1 MEFDQLE
8 SQRSD
13 LQKVLKELDKLPK
26 TPQIEL
32 QKQEIQDRINKITDT
47 IIKELLSKHE
57 KETQEP
63 TPTKEPQ
70 TTPTPCK
77 DLVVSTPKD
86 NAYTTYHN
94 NTNKVNLGKLSEREA
109 NLLFAIFQK
118 LKDQGNT
125 LIRFEPQDLKRMIMV
140 KSNLTNR
147 QLLQILKNLLDNIG
161 GANFWIIRE
170 HVENG
175 EIYEDHTSYMLF
187 KQFDIRIHKPTQ
199 TIEYLEIQLNDS
211 YQYLLNNLGMGG
223 QYTSFKLLEFQR
235 VRGKYAKTLY
245 RLLKQYKSTGIL
257 SVEWSQFREL
267 LDIPKDYKM
276 ENIDQ
281 KVLTPSLKELRKI
294 YPFEHL
300 SYKKE
305 RRNSHDRR
313 KVTHIDFY
321 FEQLPQGETKQ
332 QKQKDKQRAKRDIKL
347 IAWDINNQIA
357 KRNAKDTMEARLLE
371 LKTLIGYQFRHN
383 DSGIVLQINNTTFEK
398 NQMFL
403 HVSYPKSKHNPQK
416 FLVSNKTFALELL
429 YVNGYSLKKDM
440 LEIDPPS
447 IHPITNEPIKEFA
460 EYIGKTIHITNFNV
474 DQCPEGINNYL
485 KITRIVKLNDNRI
498 CVSVQDVD
506 KPEKLLKPFIAK
518 DEKHLKNWFKKHY
531 RWKDRCMLTKLIEK
545 LNHERKNAIKNGIYH
560 LIQIKFP
567 YNSNRIEGSGLTYEQ
582 TAHDEVIGGFKKHPN
597 FVGNSATTRPQLV
610 ESELTNL
617 VKNYQRNLEVSLENI
632 IDFHVA
638 FQKIYPFS
646 DGNGRVGRLVMFK
659 ECLKNNIMPFIIENE
674 HKAFYYRGIKEYDN
688 TKGYLKDT
696 ILQSQDNFNEMV
708 SYFFCEWF
716 RSYFRFERFLACR

>member
-13 LQKVLKELDKLPK
+13 LQKVLKELDTLPQ

-57 KETQEP
+57 IKKEELKPTLIPKP
-63 TPTKEPQ
+63 TPIKESQ

-86 NAYTTYHN
+86 KTYITYHN
-94 NTNKVNLGKLSEREA
+94 NANKVNLGKLSEREA
-109 NLLFAIFQK
+109 NLLFAIFQR

-125 LIRFEPQDLKRMIMV
+125 LIRFEPQDLKRMLGI
-140 KSNLTNR
+140 KISYDNLTRTARSMWNKIKTADFWEVR
-147 QLLQILKNLLDNIG
+147 DIIVNGRECVSEKN
-161 GANFWIIRE
+161 
-170 HVENG
+170 
-175 EIYEDHTSYMLF
+175 YMLF
-187 KQFDIRIHKPTQ
+187 QVCEIVSDKETREFLYMD
-199 TIEYLEIQLNDS
+199 IQLNTG
-211 YQYLLNNLGMGG
+211 YNYLLNNLGMGG

-281 KVLTPSLKELRKI
+281 KVLTPSLKELNKI

-305 RRNSHDRR
+305 RRSHDKR

-321 FEQLPQGETKQ
+321 FEQLPQGETKK
-332 QKQKDKQRAKRDIKL
+332 QKQAGKQRAKRDIKL
-347 IAWDINNQIA
+347 IAWDIKRQGMLKRSKETLEVREMDLKSLIGSLFENPNGVILKVENIA
-357 KRNAKDTMEARLLE
+357 K
-371 LKTLIGYQFRHN
+371 
-383 DSGIVLQINNTTFEK
+383 EK
-398 NQMFL
+398 NQFFMY
-403 HVSYPKSKHNPQK
+403 VSYPNRKNPPQK
-416 FLVSNKTFALELL
+416 IPVSDKRYALELL
-429 YVNGYSLKKDM
+429 YVSGGYTFKKDN
-440 LEIDPPS
+440 LLQEIETFSPN

-460 EYIGKTIHITNFNV
+460 EYIGKTINITNFNV

-498 CVSVQDVD
+498 CISVQDVD

-531 RWKDRCMLTKLIEK
+531 R
-545 LNHERKNAIKNGIYH
+545 
-560 LIQIKFP
+560 
-567 YNSNRIEGSGLTYEQ
+567 
-582 TAHDEVIGGFKKHPN
+582 
-597 FVGNSATTRPQLV
+597 
-610 ESELTNL
+610 
-617 VKNYQRNLEVSLENI
+617 
-632 IDFHVA
+632 
-638 FQKIYPFS
+638 
-646 DGNGRVGRLVMFK
+646 
-659 ECLKNNIMPFIIENE
+659 
-674 HKAFYYRGIKEYDN
+674 
-688 TKGYLKDT
+688 
-696 ILQSQDNFNEMV
+696 
-708 SYFFCEWF
+708 
-716 RSYFRFERFLACR
+716 

>member
-1 MEFDQLE
+1 MEFDQL
-8 SQRSD
+8 D
-13 LQKVLKELDKLPK
+13 LQKAFKILDALPQ
-26 TPQIEL
+26 T
-32 QKQEIQDRINKITDT
+32 
-47 IIKELLSKHE
+47 IKELLSKHE

-63 TPTKEPQ
+63 TLKEKPTPTKAPQ

-86 NAYTTYHN
+86 NTYITYHN

-125 LIRFEPQDLKRMIMV
+125 LIRFEPQDLKQMIMV

-175 EIYEDHTSYMLF
+175 EIYEDHTNYMLF
-187 KQFDIRIHKPTQ
+187 KQFEIRIHKPTQ
-199 TIEYLEIQLNDS
+199 TIEYLDVQLNDS

-223 QYTSFKLLEFQR
+223 QYTSFNLLEFQR

-267 LDIPKDYKM
+267 LDIPKDYTM
-276 ENIDQ
+276 PNID
-281 KVLTPSLKELRKI
+281 KFVLKIALKELRKI

-332 QKQKDKQRAKRDIKL
+332 QKQKDKQRAQRDIKL
-347 IAWDINNQIA
+347 VAWDIHNQIA
-357 KRNAKDTMEARLLE
+357 KRNAKTTMEARFLE

-383 DSGIVLQINNTTFEK
+383 DSGIILQIDNATFEK
-398 NQMFL
+398 NQMLL
-403 HVSYPKSKHNPQK
+403 HVSYPKSKNNPQK
-416 FLVSNKTFALELL
+416 LRVSSKTFALEFLF
-429 YVNGYSLKKDM
+429 VNGYSLKKDM
-440 LEIDPPS
+440 LEIDTPS

-498 CVSVQDVD
+498 CISIQDVD

-531 RWKDRCMLTKLIEK
+531 R
-545 LNHERKNAIKNGIYH
+545 
-560 LIQIKFP
+560 
-567 YNSNRIEGSGLTYEQ
+567 
-582 TAHDEVIGGFKKHPN
+582 
-597 FVGNSATTRPQLV
+597 
-610 ESELTNL
+610 
-617 VKNYQRNLEVSLENI
+617 
-632 IDFHVA
+632 
-638 FQKIYPFS
+638 
-646 DGNGRVGRLVMFK
+646 
-659 ECLKNNIMPFIIENE
+659 
-674 HKAFYYRGIKEYDN
+674 
-688 TKGYLKDT
+688 
-696 ILQSQDNFNEMV
+696 
-708 SYFFCEWF
+708 
-716 RSYFRFERFLACR
+716 

>member
-1 MEFDQLE
+1 MPMNTNFEQIRKQELE
-8 SQRSD
+8 LRK
-13 LQKVLKELDKLPK
+13 LLEELDTLPQ
-26 TPQIEL
+26 TPQVKL
-32 QKQEIQDRINKITDT
+32 QKQKIQTYIDKITPS
-47 IIKELLSKHE
+47 ILSGFNQKFKEITENLSNEFE
-57 KETQEP
+57 KEKP
-63 TPTKEPQ
+63 TPTKAPQ

-77 DLVVSTPKD
+77 DLVVTTPKD
-86 NAYTTYHN
+86 KTYITYHN
-94 NTNKVNLGKLSEREA
+94 NANKVNLGKLSEREA
-109 NLLFAIFQK
+109 NLLFAIFQR

-147 QLLQILKNLLDNIG
+147 QLLQVLKNLLDNIS

-175 EIYEDHTSYMLF
+175 EVYEDHTSYMLF
-187 KQFDIRIHKPTQ
+187 KQFEIRIHKPTQ
-199 TIEYLEIQLNDS
+199 TIEYLDVQLNDS

-257 SVEWSQFREL
+257 SVEWTQFKEL

-281 KVLTPSLKELRKI
+281 KVLTPSLKELHKI

-305 RRNSHDRR
+305 RRSHDKR

-321 FEQLPQGETKQ
+321 FEQLPQGETKK
-332 QKQKDKQRAKRDIKL
+332 QKQADKQRAQRDIKL
-347 IAWDINNQIA
+347 IAWDIHNQIA
-357 KRNAKDTMEARLLE
+357 KRNAKATMEARFLE

-383 DSGIVLQINNTTFEK
+383 DSGIVLQIDNTTFEK

-429 YVNGYSLKKDM
+429 YINGYSLKKDN
-440 LEIDPPS
+440 LLEEIDPPK

-460 EYIGKTIHITNFNV
+460 QYIGKTINITNFNV

-498 CVSVQDVD
+498 CISVQDVD

-531 RWKDRCMLTKLIEK
+531 R
-545 LNHERKNAIKNGIYH
+545 
-560 LIQIKFP
+560 
-567 YNSNRIEGSGLTYEQ
+567 
-582 TAHDEVIGGFKKHPN
+582 
-597 FVGNSATTRPQLV
+597 
-610 ESELTNL
+610 
-617 VKNYQRNLEVSLENI
+617 
-632 IDFHVA
+632 
-638 FQKIYPFS
+638 
-646 DGNGRVGRLVMFK
+646 
-659 ECLKNNIMPFIIENE
+659 
-674 HKAFYYRGIKEYDN
+674 
-688 TKGYLKDT
+688 
-696 ILQSQDNFNEMV
+696 
-708 SYFFCEWF
+708 
-716 RSYFRFERFLACR
+716 

>member
-13 LQKVLKELDKLPK
+13 LQKVLKELDTLPK

-57 KETQEP
+57 IKKEELEPTLKEKP

-86 NAYTTYHN
+86 KTYTTYHN
-94 NTNKVNLGKLSEREA
+94 NANKVNLGKLSEREA
-109 NLLFAIFQK
+109 NLLFAIFQR

-125 LIRFEPQDLKRMIMV
+125 LMRFEPQDLKRMIMV

-147 QLLQILKNLLDNIG
+147 QLLQVLKNLLDNIS

-175 EIYEDHTSYMLF
+175 EVYEDHTSYMLF
-187 KQFDIRIHKPTQ
+187 KQFEIRIHKLTQ
-199 TIEYLEIQLNDS
+199 TIEYLEVQLNDS

-223 QYTSFKLLEFQR
+223 QYTSFNLLEFQR

-267 LDIPKDYKM
+267 LDIPRDYDM
-276 ENIDQ
+276 RSIDNF
-281 KVLTPSLKELRKI
+281 VLKIALKELRKI

-305 RRNSHDRR
+305 RKSHDKR

-321 FEQLPQGETKQ
+321 FEQLPEGENKK
-332 QKQKDKQRAKRDIKL
+332 QKQADKQRAKRDIKL
-347 IAWDINNQIA
+347 IAWDIHNQIA
-357 KRNAKDTMEARLLE
+357 KRNAKATMEARFLE

-383 DSGIVLQINNTTFEK
+383 NGTILQINDATFEK

-403 HVSYPKSKHNPQK
+403 HVSTNKNSQK

-429 YVNGYSLKKDM
+429 FVNGYSLKKDN
-440 LEIDPPS
+440 LLEEIDPPK

-531 RWKDRCMLTKLIEK
+531 K
-545 LNHERKNAIKNGIYH
+545 
-560 LIQIKFP
+560 
-567 YNSNRIEGSGLTYEQ
+567 
-582 TAHDEVIGGFKKHPN
+582 
-597 FVGNSATTRPQLV
+597 
-610 ESELTNL
+610 
-617 VKNYQRNLEVSLENI
+617 
-632 IDFHVA
+632 
-638 FQKIYPFS
+638 
-646 DGNGRVGRLVMFK
+646 
-659 ECLKNNIMPFIIENE
+659 
-674 HKAFYYRGIKEYDN
+674 
-688 TKGYLKDT
+688 
-696 ILQSQDNFNEMV
+696 
-708 SYFFCEWF
+708 
-716 RSYFRFERFLACR
+716 

>member
-13 LQKVLKELDKLPK
+13 LQKVLKELDTLPK

-57 KETQEP
+57 IKKEELKPTLKEEP
-63 TPTKEPQ
+63 TPTKAPQ

-86 NAYTTYHN
+86 KTYITYHN
-94 NTNKVNLGKLSEREA
+94 NANKVNLGKLSEREA
-109 NLLFAIFQK
+109 NLLFAIFQR

-147 QLLQILKNLLDNIG
+147 QLLQVLKNLLDNIS

-175 EIYEDHTSYMLF
+175 EVYEDHTSYMLF
-187 KQFDIRIHKPTQ
+187 KQFEIRIHKPTQ
-199 TIEYLEIQLNDS
+199 TIEYLEVQLNDS

-267 LDIPKDYKM
+267 LDIPKDYDM
-276 ENIDQ
+276 RSIDNF
-281 KVLTPSLKELRKI
+281 VLKIALKELKKI

-305 RRNSHDRR
+305 RRSHDKR

-321 FEQLPQGETKQ
+321 FEQLPQGETKK
-332 QKQKDKQRAKRDIKL
+332 QKQADKQRAKRDIKL
-347 IAWDINNQIA
+347 VAWDINNQIA
-357 KRNAKDTMEARLLE
+357 KRNAKATIEARLLE

-383 DSGIVLQINNTTFEK
+383 DSGIILKIDNATFEK
-398 NQMFL
+398 NQMLL
-403 HVSYPKSKHNPQK
+403 HISYPKTKKDPQK
-416 FLVSNKTFALELL
+416 LRVSNKTFALEFLF
-429 YVNGYSLKKDM
+429 VNGYSLKKDS
-440 LEIDPPS
+440 LLEEIDPPK

-474 DQCPEGINNYL
+474 DKCPEGINNYL

-498 CVSVQDVD
+498 CISIQDVD
-506 KPEKLLKPFIAK
+506 KPDKLLKPFIAK

-531 RWKDRCMLTKLIEK
+531 
-545 LNHERKNAIKNGIYH
+545 H
-560 LIQIKFP
+560 
-567 YNSNRIEGSGLTYEQ
+567 
-582 TAHDEVIGGFKKHPN
+582 
-597 FVGNSATTRPQLV
+597 
-610 ESELTNL
+610 
-617 VKNYQRNLEVSLENI
+617 
-632 IDFHVA
+632 
-638 FQKIYPFS
+638 
-646 DGNGRVGRLVMFK
+646 
-659 ECLKNNIMPFIIENE
+659 
-674 HKAFYYRGIKEYDN
+674 
-688 TKGYLKDT
+688 
-696 ILQSQDNFNEMV
+696 
-708 SYFFCEWF
+708 
-716 RSYFRFERFLACR
+716 

>member
-1 MEFDQLE
+1 MNTNFEQLKKQE
-8 SQRSD
+8 LELRK
-13 LQKVLKELDKLPK
+13 LLEELDTLPQ
-26 TPQIEL
+26 TPQVKL
-32 QKQEIQDRINKITDT
+32 QKQKIQTYIDKITPS
-47 IIKELLSKHE
+47 ILSGFNQKFKEITENLSNEFE
-57 KETQEP
+57 KEKP
-63 TPTKEPQ
+63 TPTKAPQ
-70 TTPTPCK
+70 TNPTPCK
-77 DLVVSTPKD
+77 DLVVATPKD
-86 NAYTTYHN
+86 NTYTTYHN

-175 EIYEDHTSYMLF
+175 EVYEDHKSYMLF
-187 KQFDIRIHKPTQ
+187 KQFEIRIHKPTQ
-199 TIEYLEIQLNDS
+199 NIEYLEVQLNDS
-211 YQYLLNNLGMGG
+211 YHYLLNNLGMGG

-257 SVEWSQFREL
+257 SVEWTQFREL

-281 KVLTPSLKELRKI
+281 KVLTPSLKELKKI

-305 RRNSHDRR
+305 RRSHDRR

-332 QKQKDKQRAKRDIKL
+332 QKEKDKQRAKRDIKL

-357 KRNAKDTMEARLLE
+357 KRNAKATMEARLLE

-383 DSGIVLQINNTTFEK
+383 DSGIILQIDNATFEK
-398 NQMFL
+398 NQMLL
-403 HVSYPKSKHNPQK
+403 HVSYPKSKNNPQK
-416 FLVSNKTFALELL
+416 LRVSSKTFALEFLF
-429 YVNGYSLKKDM
+429 VNGYSLKKDN
-440 LEIDPPS
+440 LLEEIDPPK

-474 DQCPEGINNYL
+474 DKCPEGINNYL
-485 KITRIVKLNDNRI
+485 KITRITKLEDNRI
-498 CVSVQDVD
+498 CISIQDVD

-531 RWKDRCMLTKLIEK
+531 R
-545 LNHERKNAIKNGIYH
+545 
-560 LIQIKFP
+560 
-567 YNSNRIEGSGLTYEQ
+567 
-582 TAHDEVIGGFKKHPN
+582 
-597 FVGNSATTRPQLV
+597 
-610 ESELTNL
+610 
-617 VKNYQRNLEVSLENI
+617 
-632 IDFHVA
+632 
-638 FQKIYPFS
+638 
-646 DGNGRVGRLVMFK
+646 
-659 ECLKNNIMPFIIENE
+659 
-674 HKAFYYRGIKEYDN
+674 
-688 TKGYLKDT
+688 
-696 ILQSQDNFNEMV
+696 
-708 SYFFCEWF
+708 
-716 RSYFRFERFLACR
+716 

>member
-13 LQKVLKELDKLPK
+13 LQKVLKELDTLPK

-57 KETQEP
+57 IKKEELKPTLKEKP
-63 TPTKEPQ
+63 TPTKTPQ
-70 TTPTPCK
+70 TTHTPCK
-77 DLVVSTPKD
+77 DLVVSTLKD
-86 NAYTTYHN
+86 NTYITYHN

-147 QLLQILKNLLDNIG
+147 QLLQVIKNLLDSIS

-187 KQFDIRIHKPTQ
+187 KQFEIRIHKPTQ
-199 TIEYLEIQLNDS
+199 TIEYLDVQLNDS

-223 QYTSFKLLEFQR
+223 QYTSFNLLEFQR

-267 LDIPKDYKM
+267 LDIPKNYEM
-276 ENIDQ
+276 RNIDQ
-281 KVLTPSLKELRKI
+281 KVLTPSLKELHKI

-305 RRNSHDRR
+305 RKSHDKR

-321 FEQLPQGETKQ
+321 FEQLPQGENKK
-332 QKQKDKQRAKRDIKL
+332 QKQADKQRAKRDIKL
-347 IAWDINNQIA
+347 IAWDIHNQIA
-357 KRNAKDTMEARLLE
+357 KRNAKATMEARFLE

-383 DSGIVLQINNTTFEK
+383 DSGIVLQIDNTTFEK

-403 HVSYPKSKHNPQK
+403 HVSYPKSKNNPQK

-429 YVNGYSLKKDM
+429 YVNGYSLKKDNF
-440 LEIDPPS
+440 LEEIDPPK

-460 EYIGKTIHITNFNV
+460 QYIGKTINITNFNV

-531 RWKDRCMLTKLIEK
+531 R
-545 LNHERKNAIKNGIYH
+545 
-560 LIQIKFP
+560 
-567 YNSNRIEGSGLTYEQ
+567 
-582 TAHDEVIGGFKKHPN
+582 
-597 FVGNSATTRPQLV
+597 
-610 ESELTNL
+610 
-617 VKNYQRNLEVSLENI
+617 
-632 IDFHVA
+632 
-638 FQKIYPFS
+638 
-646 DGNGRVGRLVMFK
+646 
-659 ECLKNNIMPFIIENE
+659 
-674 HKAFYYRGIKEYDN
+674 
-688 TKGYLKDT
+688 
-696 ILQSQDNFNEMV
+696 
-708 SYFFCEWF
+708 
-716 RSYFRFERFLACR
+716 

>member
-1 MEFDQLE
+1 MEFDQL
-8 SQRSD
+8 D
-13 LQKVLKELDKLPK
+13 LQKALKILDTLPQ
-26 TPQIEL
+26 TPQVKL
-32 QKQEIQDRINKITDT
+32 QKQEIQKRINKITDT
-47 IIKELLSKHE
+47 TIKELLSKHE

-63 TPTKEPQ
+63 TLRKEPTPTKAPQ
-70 TTPTPCK
+70 TTPCK

-94 NTNKVNLGKLSEREA
+94 NANKVNLGKLSEREA

-147 QLLQILKNLLDNIG
+147 QLLQILKNLLDNIS

-175 EIYEDHTSYMLF
+175 EVYEDHKSYMLF
-187 KQFDIRIHKPTQ
+187 KQFEIRIHKPTQ
-199 TIEYLEIQLNDS
+199 TIEYLDVQLNDN

-223 QYTSFKLLEFQR
+223 QYTSFNLLEFQR
-235 VRGKYAKTLY
+235 VRSKYAKTLY

-257 SVEWSQFREL
+257 SVEWTQFREL
-267 LDIPKDYKM
+267 LDIPKDYDM
-276 ENIDQ
+276 RSVDNF
-281 KVLTPSLKELRKI
+281 VLKIALKELRKI

-332 QKQKDKQRAKRDIKL
+332 QKQADKQRTKRDIKL
-347 IAWDINNQIA
+347 VAWDINNQIA
-357 KRNAKDTMEARLLE
+357 KRNAKATMEARFLE

-383 DSGIVLQINNTTFEK
+383 NGTILKIDNVTFEK

-403 HVSYPKSKHNPQK
+403 HVLTNKNSQK
-416 FLVSNKTFALELL
+416 LRVSSKTFALEFLF
-429 YVNGYSLKKDM
+429 VNGYSLKKDS
-440 LEIDPPS
+440 LLEEIDPPK

-474 DQCPEGINNYL
+474 DQCPEGISNYL

-498 CVSVQDVD
+498 CISIQDVD
-506 KPEKLLKPFIAK
+506 KPDKLLKPFIAK

-531 RWKDRCMLTKLIEK
+531 R
-545 LNHERKNAIKNGIYH
+545 
-560 LIQIKFP
+560 
-567 YNSNRIEGSGLTYEQ
+567 
-582 TAHDEVIGGFKKHPN
+582 
-597 FVGNSATTRPQLV
+597 
-610 ESELTNL
+610 
-617 VKNYQRNLEVSLENI
+617 
-632 IDFHVA
+632 
-638 FQKIYPFS
+638 
-646 DGNGRVGRLVMFK
+646 
-659 ECLKNNIMPFIIENE
+659 
-674 HKAFYYRGIKEYDN
+674 
-688 TKGYLKDT
+688 
-696 ILQSQDNFNEMV
+696 
-708 SYFFCEWF
+708 
-716 RSYFRFERFLACR
+716 

>member
-13 LQKVLKELDKLPK
+13 LQKVLKELDTLPQ

-47 IIKELLSKHE
+47 IIKKLLSKHE
-57 KETQEP
+57 IKKEELEHTLKEKP
-63 TPTKEPQ
+63 TPLKEPQ

-86 NAYTTYHN
+86 NTYITYHN

-109 NLLFAIFQK
+109 NFLFAIFQK

-125 LIRFEPQDLKRMIMV
+125 LIRFEPQDLKQMIMV

-147 QLLQILKNLLDNIG
+147 QLLQILKNLLDNIS
-161 GANFWIIRE
+161 GANFWIIRD

-175 EIYEDHTSYMLF
+175 EIYEDHISYMLF
-187 KQFDIRIHKPTQ
+187 KQFEIRIHKPTQ
-199 TIEYLEIQLNDS
+199 TIEYLEVQLNDS

-257 SVEWSQFREL
+257 SVEWTQFREL

-321 FEQLPQGETKQ
+321 FEQLPQGENKQ
-332 QKQKDKQRAKRDIKL
+332 QIQKDKQRAKRDIKL
-347 IAWDINNQIA
+347 VAWDINNQIA
-357 KRNAKDTMEARLLE
+357 KRNAKATMEARFLE

-383 DSGIVLQINNTTFEK
+383 DSGIVLQIDNATFEK
-398 NQMFL
+398 NQML
-403 HVSYPKSKHNPQK
+403 MHVSYPKSKNNPQK
-416 FLVSNKTFALELL
+416 LRVSSKTFALEFLF
-429 YVNGYSLKKDM
+429 VNGYSLKKDSL
-440 LEIDPPS
+440 LEEIEPPK

-498 CVSVQDVD
+498 CISIQDVD

-531 RWKDRCMLTKLIEK
+531 R
-545 LNHERKNAIKNGIYH
+545 
-560 LIQIKFP
+560 
-567 YNSNRIEGSGLTYEQ
+567 
-582 TAHDEVIGGFKKHPN
+582 
-597 FVGNSATTRPQLV
+597 
-610 ESELTNL
+610 
-617 VKNYQRNLEVSLENI
+617 
-632 IDFHVA
+632 
-638 FQKIYPFS
+638 
-646 DGNGRVGRLVMFK
+646 
-659 ECLKNNIMPFIIENE
+659 
-674 HKAFYYRGIKEYDN
+674 
-688 TKGYLKDT
+688 
-696 ILQSQDNFNEMV
+696 
-708 SYFFCEWF
+708 
-716 RSYFRFERFLACR
+716 

>member
-13 LQKVLKELDKLPK
+13 LQKVLKELDTLPK

-57 KETQEP
+57 IKKEELEPTLTQKP
-63 TPTKEPQ
+63 TPTKAPQ
-70 TTPTPCK
+70 TTHTPCK

-86 NAYTTYHN
+86 NTYTTYHN
-94 NTNKVNLGKLSEREA
+94 NANKVNLGKLSEREA
-109 NLLFAIFQK
+109 NLLFAIFQR

-125 LIRFEPQDLKRMIMV
+125 LIRFEPQDLRRMLGI
-140 KSNLTNR
+140 KISYDNLTRTARSMWNKIKTADFWEVR
-147 QLLQILKNLLDNIG
+147 DIIVNGRECVSEKN
-161 GANFWIIRE
+161 
-170 HVENG
+170 
-175 EIYEDHTSYMLF
+175 YMLF
-187 KQFDIRIHKPTQ
+187 QVCEIVSDKETREFLYMD
-199 TIEYLEIQLNDS
+199 IQLNTG
-211 YQYLLNNLGMGG
+211 YNYLLNNLGMGG

-257 SVEWSQFREL
+257 SVEWGQFREL

-305 RRNSHDRR
+305 RRSHDKR

-321 FEQLPQGETKQ
+321 FEQLPEGETKK
-332 QKQKDKQRAKRDIKL
+332 QKQADKQRAKRDIKL
-347 IAWDINNQIA
+347 VAWDIHNQIA
-357 KRNAKDTMEARLLE
+357 KRNAKATMEARFLE

-383 DSGIVLQINNTTFEK
+383 NGTILQINDATFEK

-403 HVSYPKSKHNPQK
+403 HVSYPNRKNNPQK

-429 YVNGYSLKKDM
+429 YINGYSLKKDM

-460 EYIGKTIHITNFNV
+460 QYIGKTINITNNNV
-474 DQCPEGINNYL
+474 DQFPDGITSYL
-485 KITRIVKLNDNRI
+485 KITNIVKLNDNRI

-506 KPEKLLKPFIAK
+506 KPDKLLKPFIAK
-518 DEKHLKNWFKKHY
+518 DEKHLKNWFKK
-531 RWKDRCMLTKLIEK
+531 
-545 LNHERKNAIKNGIYH
+545 
-560 LIQIKFP
+560 
-567 YNSNRIEGSGLTYEQ
+567 
-582 TAHDEVIGGFKKHPN
+582 
-597 FVGNSATTRPQLV
+597 
-610 ESELTNL
+610 
-617 VKNYQRNLEVSLENI
+617 
-632 IDFHVA
+632 
-638 FQKIYPFS
+638 
-646 DGNGRVGRLVMFK
+646 
-659 ECLKNNIMPFIIENE
+659 
-674 HKAFYYRGIKEYDN
+674 YYR
-688 TKGYLKDT
+688 
-696 ILQSQDNFNEMV
+696 
-708 SYFFCEWF
+708 
-716 RSYFRFERFLACR
+716 

>member
-1 MEFDQLE
+1 MPMNTNFDQLRKQE
-8 SQRSD
+8 LELRK
-13 LQKVLKELDKLPK
+13 LLEELDTFPQ
-26 TPQIEL
+26 TPQIKL
-32 QKQEIQDRINKITDT
+32 QKQKIQTYINKITPS
-47 IIKELLSKHE
+47 ILSGFNQKFKEITENSHEFE

-63 TPTKEPQ
+63 TPKKDPQ

-77 DLVVSTPKD
+77 DLVVTTKD
-86 NAYTTYHN
+86 NTYITYHN
-94 NTNKVNLGKLSEREA
+94 NTNKINLGKLSERES

-147 QLLQILKNLLDNIG
+147 QLLQILKSLLDNIS
-161 GANFWIIRE
+161 GANFWIIKE

-175 EIYEDHTSYMLF
+175 EVYEDHKSYMLF
-187 KQFDIRIHKPTQ
+187 KQFEIRTHKLTQ
-199 TIEYLEIQLNDS
+199 NIEYLDVQLNDS
-211 YQYLLNNLGMGG
+211 YHYLLNNLGMG
-223 QYTSFKLLEFQR
+223 QYTSFNLLEFQQ

-257 SVEWSQFREL
+257 SVEWTQFMEL
-267 LDIPKDYKM
+267 LDIPKDYEM
-276 ENIDQ
+276 RNIDQ

-305 RRNSHDRR
+305 RRNSHDKR

-347 IAWDINNQIA
+347 VAWDINNQIA
-357 KRNAKDTMEARLLE
+357 KRNAKATMEARLLE

-383 DSGIVLQINNTTFEK
+383 DSGIVLQIDNATFEK
-398 NQMFL
+398 NQMLL
-403 HVSYPKSKHNPQK
+403 HVSYPKSKNNPQK
-416 FLVSNKTFALELL
+416 LRVSSKTFALEFLF
-429 YVNGYSLKKDM
+429 VNGYSLKKDSL
-440 LEIDPPS
+440 LEEIEPPK
-447 IHPITNEPIKEFA
+447 IHPIINEPIKEFA

-498 CVSVQDVD
+498 CISIQDVD

-531 RWKDRCMLTKLIEK
+531 
-545 LNHERKNAIKNGIYH
+545 H
-560 LIQIKFP
+560 
-567 YNSNRIEGSGLTYEQ
+567 
-582 TAHDEVIGGFKKHPN
+582 
-597 FVGNSATTRPQLV
+597 
-610 ESELTNL
+610 
-617 VKNYQRNLEVSLENI
+617 
-632 IDFHVA
+632 
-638 FQKIYPFS
+638 
-646 DGNGRVGRLVMFK
+646 
-659 ECLKNNIMPFIIENE
+659 
-674 HKAFYYRGIKEYDN
+674 
-688 TKGYLKDT
+688 
-696 ILQSQDNFNEMV
+696 
-708 SYFFCEWF
+708 
-716 RSYFRFERFLACR
+716 

>member
-13 LQKVLKELDKLPK
+13 LQKVLKVLKELDTLPK

-57 KETQEP
+57 IKKEELEPTLKEKP
-63 TPTKEPQ
+63 TPTKAPQ

-86 NAYTTYHN
+86 NTYTTYHN
-94 NTNKVNLGKLSEREA
+94 NANKVNLGKLSEREA

-125 LIRFEPQDLKRMIMV
+125 LIRFEPQDLRKMLGI
-140 KSNLTNR
+140 KISYDNLTRTARSMWNKIKTADFWEVR
-147 QLLQILKNLLDNIG
+147 DIVVNGKECVSEKN
-161 GANFWIIRE
+161 
-170 HVENG
+170 
-175 EIYEDHTSYMLF
+175 YMLF
-187 KQFDIRIHKPTQ
+187 QVCEIVSDKETKEFMYMD
-199 TIEYLEIQLNDS
+199 IQLNTG
-211 YQYLLNNLGMGG
+211 YHYLLNNLGMGG

-257 SVEWSQFREL
+257 SVEWTQFREL

-276 ENIDQ
+276 PNIDQ

-305 RRNSHDRR
+305 RRNSHDKR

-321 FEQLPQGETKQ
+321 FEQLPQGETNQ

-347 IAWDINNQIA
+347 VAWDINNQIA
-357 KRNAKDTMEARLLE
+357 KRNAKATMEARFLE

-383 DSGIVLQINNTTFEK
+383 DSGIILQINNATFEN

-403 HVSYPKSKHNPQK
+403 HVSTKKNSQK
-416 FLVSNKTFALELL
+416 LRVSSKTFALELL
-429 YVNGYSLKKDM
+429 FVNGYSLKKDSL
-440 LEIDPPS
+440 LEEIEPPK

-474 DQCPEGINNYL
+474 DKCPDGINNYL

-498 CVSVQDVD
+498 CISIQDVD
-506 KPEKLLKPFIAK
+506 KPDKLLKPFIAK

-531 RWKDRCMLTKLIEK
+531 
-545 LNHERKNAIKNGIYH
+545 
-560 LIQIKFP
+560 Q
-567 YNSNRIEGSGLTYEQ
+567 
-582 TAHDEVIGGFKKHPN
+582 
-597 FVGNSATTRPQLV
+597 
-610 ESELTNL
+610 
-617 VKNYQRNLEVSLENI
+617 
-632 IDFHVA
+632 
-638 FQKIYPFS
+638 
-646 DGNGRVGRLVMFK
+646 
-659 ECLKNNIMPFIIENE
+659 
-674 HKAFYYRGIKEYDN
+674 
-688 TKGYLKDT
+688 
-696 ILQSQDNFNEMV
+696 
-708 SYFFCEWF
+708 
-716 RSYFRFERFLACR
+716 

>member
-1 MEFDQLE
+1 MPMNTNFEQLRKQE
-8 SQRSD
+8 LELRK
-13 LQKVLKELDKLPK
+13 LLEELDTLPQ
-26 TPQIEL
+26 TPQIKL
-32 QKQEIQDRINKITDT
+32 QKQKIQTYIDKITPS
-47 IIKELLSKHE
+47 ILSGFNQKFKEITEKLPNEFE
-57 KETQEP
+57 KETPKP
-63 TPTKEPQ
+63 TPLKEPQ
-70 TTPTPCK
+70 NTPTPCK
-77 DLVVSTPKD
+77 NLVVSTPKD
-86 NAYTTYHN
+86 KTYITYHN
-94 NTNKVNLGKLSEREA
+94 NANKVNLGKLSEREA
-109 NLLFAIFQK
+109 NLLFAIFQR

-147 QLLQILKNLLDNIG
+147 QLLQVLKNLLDNIS

-187 KQFDIRIHKPTQ
+187 KQFEIRIHKPTQ
-199 TIEYLEIQLNDS
+199 TIEYLDVQLNDS

-267 LDIPKDYKM
+267 LDIPKDYEM
-276 ENIDQ
+276 RNIDQ

-305 RRNSHDRR
+305 RKSHDKR

-321 FEQLPQGETKQ
+321 FEQLPKGENKE
-332 QKQKDKQRAKRDIKL
+332 QKQADKQRAKRDIKL
-347 IAWDINNQIA
+347 VAWDIHKEIA
-357 KRNAKDTMEARLLE
+357 KRNAKATMEARFLE

-383 DSGIVLQINNTTFEK
+383 DSGIVLQIDNTTFEK

-403 HVSYPKSKHNPQK
+403 HVSYPKSKNNPQK

-429 YVNGYSLKKDM
+429 YVNGYSLKKDN
-440 LEIDPPS
+440 LLEEIDPPK
-447 IHPITNEPIKEFA
+447 IHPITNEPIKEFD
-460 EYIGKTIHITNFNV
+460 EYIGKTINITNFNV

-518 DEKHLKNWFKKHY
+518 DEKHLKNWFKK
-531 RWKDRCMLTKLIEK
+531 
-545 LNHERKNAIKNGIYH
+545 
-560 LIQIKFP
+560 
-567 YNSNRIEGSGLTYEQ
+567 
-582 TAHDEVIGGFKKHPN
+582 
-597 FVGNSATTRPQLV
+597 
-610 ESELTNL
+610 
-617 VKNYQRNLEVSLENI
+617 
-632 IDFHVA
+632 
-638 FQKIYPFS
+638 
-646 DGNGRVGRLVMFK
+646 
-659 ECLKNNIMPFIIENE
+659 
-674 HKAFYYRGIKEYDN
+674 YYR
-688 TKGYLKDT
+688 
-696 ILQSQDNFNEMV
+696 
-708 SYFFCEWF
+708 
-716 RSYFRFERFLACR
+716 

>member
-13 LQKVLKELDKLPK
+13 LQKVLKELDTLPQ

-47 IIKELLSKHE
+47 IIKKLLSKHE
-57 KETQEP
+57 IKKEELEHTLKEKP
-63 TPTKEPQ
+63 TPLKEPQ

-77 DLVVSTPKD
+77 DLVVTTKD
-86 NAYTTYHN
+86 NTYTTYHN

-125 LIRFEPQDLKRMIMV
+125 LIRFEPQDLKQMIMV

-147 QLLQILKNLLDNIG
+147 QLLQILKNLLDNIS

-175 EIYEDHTSYMLF
+175 EVYEDHKSYMLF
-187 KQFDIRIHKPTQ
+187 KQFEIRIHKPTQ
-199 TIEYLEIQLNDS
+199 NIEYLEVQLNDS

-257 SVEWSQFREL
+257 SVEWTQFREL

-281 KVLTPSLKELRKI
+281 KVLNPSLKELRKI

-347 IAWDINNQIA
+347 VAWDINNQIA
-357 KRNAKDTMEARLLE
+357 KRNAKATMEARFLE

-383 DSGIVLQINNTTFEK
+383 DSGIVLQIDNATFEK
-398 NQMFL
+398 NQMLL
-403 HVSYPKSKHNPQK
+403 HVSYPKSKNNPQK
-416 FLVSNKTFALELL
+416 LRVSSKTFALEFLF
-429 YVNGYSLKKDM
+429 VNGYSLKKDSL
-440 LEIDPPS
+440 LEEIEPPK

-485 KITRIVKLNDNRI
+485 KITRIAKLNDNRI

-531 RWKDRCMLTKLIEK
+531 R
-545 LNHERKNAIKNGIYH
+545 
-560 LIQIKFP
+560 
-567 YNSNRIEGSGLTYEQ
+567 
-582 TAHDEVIGGFKKHPN
+582 
-597 FVGNSATTRPQLV
+597 
-610 ESELTNL
+610 
-617 VKNYQRNLEVSLENI
+617 
-632 IDFHVA
+632 
-638 FQKIYPFS
+638 
-646 DGNGRVGRLVMFK
+646 
-659 ECLKNNIMPFIIENE
+659 
-674 HKAFYYRGIKEYDN
+674 
-688 TKGYLKDT
+688 
-696 ILQSQDNFNEMV
+696 
-708 SYFFCEWF
+708 
-716 RSYFRFERFLACR
+716 